1 MVLGSPAVMLFAHV
15 RDLHRAGVLRIRGL
29 SKLRGSDGLLLNA
42 LSIKDNLLTLRA
54 TAVR

>member
-1 MVLGSPAVMLFAHV
+1 MLFAHV